1 MQRRQFVSLA
11 SRVAAA
17 VGAPVLARS
26 AHAQEA
32 GLAAKTLA
40 IGCSAATTGP
50 LAAFGQDIGLGA
62 GAAVAQINR
71 SGGVQGRQL
80 QFNLLDDAYDPQ
92 RTVAN
97 VQQLLAQDKAF
108 ALMSCLGTPNNTALL
123 PLIESAGVPYVG
135 PWTGASSL
143 RQRSPNLF
151 HVRASYTDEMRT
163 LVQRL
168 AGMGLKGIGI
178 VYQDNLFGREMLEDA
193 TRELKASGM
202 EPAVAVALATDGKNL
217 KDVVDKVAA
226 ARPSA
231 VLLATAG
238 SVSVGLVKGLKHS
251 MPGLLMAGLSVTL
264 TGNAFQQLGDAGNG
278 LAMSIVVPN
287 PFRPNSAVVR
297 DYQAAVRAVS
307 PDAIFSLVS
316 LEAYINL
323 RVLAE
328 GLERAGPAPTQAK
341 LRSALASIRNWDLGG
356 FTVHYS
362 GQSPHVGS
370 RYIGLG
376 ILNGAGR
383 IAT

>member
-1 MQRRQFVSLA
+1 MTDAPELIFVGIDASKDTLEVALDDRANTCTLGNDEARFKKLLA
-11 SRVAAA
+11 MLGAVCERVA
-17 VGAPVLARS
+17 R
-26 AHAQEA
+26 
-32 GLAAKTLA
+32 
-40 IGCSAATTGP
+40 
-50 LAAFGQDIGLGA
+50 
-62 GAAVAQINR
+62 
-71 SGGVQGRQL
+71 
-80 QFNLLDDAYDPQ
+80 
-92 RTVAN
+92 
-97 VQQLLAQDKAF
+97 
-108 ALMSCLGTPNNTALL
+108 
-123 PLIESAGVPYVG
+123 
-135 PWTGASSL
+135 
-143 RQRSPNLF
+143 
-151 HVRASYTDEMRT
+151 
-163 LVQRL
+163 
-168 AGMGLKGIGI
+168 
-178 VYQDNLFGREMLEDA
+178 
-193 TRELKASGM
+193 
-202 EPAVAVALATDGKNL
+202 
-217 KDVVDKVAA
+217 
-226 ARPSA
+226 
-231 VLLATAG
+231 VLLEATAG

-264 TGNAFQQLGDAGNG
+264 TGDAFQQLGDAGNG

-328 GLERAGPAPTQAK
+328 GLERAGPGPSQAK